1 VKNIRLAA
9 VSASLLLLAAAPAG
23 AATWRQITAA
33 NGGNTDQVAL
43 LRTADDALHVAWVR
57 HSGPTSDDLLHT
69 AISAGG
75 SVGATSPI
83 QTGWAGIENP
93 ALVSAPGGMRAFFG
107 GIRTINAGETNQ
119 ELNTAFS
126 PNGGATWALQIGS
139 VVPLGAQAYGYPVS
153 ATTLPDGTPLEAWAG
168 TLGTWVHSGLTPAT
182 PNYDYQ
188 AALGHYGYDIGIASD
203 AGGAAMIAW
212 YSNATGRLGVW
223 AHAVAHDGSPVGS
236 AMNMP
241 GTSDMAVG
249 MIGRTPIV
257 ARAGGG
263 FYVGYATGYPA
274 LNTIR
279 LWRIGGPARVIAK
292 ASRTGNTTVTLAGDG
307 TGRLWIAW
315 TATVGSSPHVF
326 VRRSNRSSRIFGAV
340 VDAGRARN
348 ASSIYRLDA
357 SATRSALDLF
367 ANTSIGVSSTTS
379 TWYTRVLPGLTLLA
393 SPARLHRGKPTKVTF
408 RVLDAGDPVAG
419 ARVKAGG
426 AVGTTNAKGRVTL
439 TIVGRGASLAAR
451 ATDRGYVGAAARV
464 RVLRR

>member
-1 VKNIRLAA
+1 VKKTAVMAA
-9 VSASLLLLAAAPAG
+9 VAFALSAAPVN
-23 AATWRQITAA
+23 AATWRQITAG

-43 LRTADDALHVAWVR
+43 LRTADDVLHVAWVR
-57 HSGPTSDDLLHT
+57 HSAPNSDDLLHT

-75 SVGATSPI
+75 NVGATSPI

-93 ALVSAPGGMRAFFG
+93 ALVSGPGGIRAFFG
-107 GIRTINAGETNQ
+107 GIRTTNFGETNQ
-119 ELNTAFS
+119 ELNTALS
-126 PNGGATWALQIGS
+126 PNGGASWALQIGS
-139 VVPLGAQAYGYPVS
+139 VVPGDAQAYGSSVS
-153 ATTLPDGTPLEAWAG
+153 ATSLPDGTPLEAWSG

-182 PNYDYQ
+182 PNHDYEGP
-188 AALGHYGYDIGIASD
+188 LGHYGYDVGIASD
-203 AGGAAMIAW
+203 PGGNAMIAW
-212 YSNATGRLGVW
+212 YSNATGHLGVW
-223 AHAVAHDGSPVGS
+223 AQGVAHDGSPLGS
-236 AMNMP
+236 ATNMP
-241 GTSDMAVG
+241 ATSNMAIG

-279 LWRIGGPARVIAK
+279 LWRVGGPTKVIAK
-292 ASRTGNTTVTLAGDG
+292 AGRIGNSTVTLAGDPS
-307 TGRLWIAW
+307 GRLWIAW
-315 TATVGSSPHVF
+315 TNTVGSSPHVF

-348 ASSIYRLDA
+348 GSSIYKLDA

-379 TWYTRVLPGLTLLA
+379 TWYTRVLPGLTLVA
-393 SPARLHRGKPTKVTF
+393 TPARLHRGKATKVTF

-419 ARVKAGG
+419 ARVRVGSQA
-426 AVGTTNAKGRVTL
+426 GTTNAKGRVTL
-439 TIVGRGASLAAR
+439 SIVGRSASVAAR
-451 ATDRGYVGAAARV
+451 ASAKGYVGAAARV